1 MLQQSR
7 CANNQ
12 FFDSNGQ
19 YQSACAYFL
28 DPANSAMPFSSQG
41 IPDSCCALGGD
52 DETTDDTM
60 LLNVGSRTLADF
72 ALNNAQT
79 ASFIAIIIVQWAD
92 LVICKTRWLSI
103 RQQGMRNDVMNF
115 ALVWEL
121 LLGAMICYI
130 PGTSAILIQPLR
142 ITHWCTAVPF
152 SIFIFLYDET
162 RKYLMRM
169 TSITMTDKTTGRT
182 LRDPGWLERNTYY

>member
-1 MLQQSR
+1 MFLQNSR
-7 CANNQ
+7 CTNSRKVTVVD
-12 FFDSNGQ
+12 DSVKC
-19 YQSACAYFL
+19 Y
-28 DPANSAMPFSSQG
+28 
-41 IPDSCCALGGD
+41 PDED
-52 DETTDDTM
+52 DDLL
-60 LLNVGSRTLADF
+60 LLNVNSRQMQKE
-72 ALNNAQT
+72 ALHHAQC

-142 ITHWCTAVPF
+142 MTHWFTAVPF

-169 TSITMTDKTTGRT
+169 TSITMTDKTT
-182 LRDPGWLERNTYY
+182 